1 MKKSEYQ
8 RMYEMEEAYWWH
20 VGRKEIVRKVINR
33 LNIPESAN
41 ILNVGSGTGGTVAT
55 LEDFGSVENVDTS
68 QEAITYAKSK
78 GIKNIKKVNGIKL
91 PYKDKTF
98 DLLVGLDVLEHIDED
113 LKALQEWKR
122 VVKKD
127 GKVIITVP
135 AYQWLWSEHDESLHH
150 KRRYTL
156 SELVAKC
163 NKAGFRVNKRSYLIV
178 FSFGLIVAYRF
189 ISSVSDRKKQKKS
202 SYVMLPKPINK
213 LFTNLLILESLVIK
227 KINFPFGT
235 TAFVVLE
242 RK

>member
-8 RMYEMEEAYWWH
+8 KMYEMEENYWWH
-20 VGRKEIVRKVINR
+20 VGRKEIVKKVISR
-33 LNIPESAN
+33 LNIPKSAK

-55 LEDFGSVENVDTS
+55 LEKFGHVDNVDTS
-68 QEAITYAKSK
+68 QEAIAYAKSK
-78 GIKNIKKVNGIKL
+78 GIKNIKKVKGIKL
-91 PYKDKTF
+91 PFKDKTF
-98 DLLVGLDVLEHIDED
+98 DLLVALDVLEHIDED
-113 LKALQEWKR
+113 QKALQEWRR
-122 VVKKD
+122 VTKKE

-163 NKAGFRVNKRSYLIV
+163 NKAGFSVNKRSYLIV

-189 ISSVSDRKKQKKS
+189 ISGLSVKKNSKKS
-202 SYVMLPKPINK
+202 SYVILPSPINR

-227 KINFPFGT
+227 NINFPFGT

-242 RK
+242 K

>member
-8 RMYEMEEAYWWH
+8 KMYEMEENYWWH
-20 VGRKEIVRKVINR
+20 VGRKEIVKKVISR
-33 LNIPESAN
+33 INIPKNAK

-55 LEDFGSVENVDTS
+55 LEQFGHVDNVDTS

-78 GIKNIKKVNGIKL
+78 GIKNVKKVKGIKL

-98 DLLVGLDVLEHIDED
+98 DLLVALDVLEHIDED
-113 LKALQEWKR
+113 EKALLEWRR
-122 VVKKD
+122 VIKKE

-163 NKAGFRVNKRSYLIV
+163 NRAGFIVNKRSYLIV

-189 ISSVSDRKKQKKS
+189 LSGLQDKKNSKK
-202 SYVMLPKPINK
+202 VPML
-213 LFTNLLILESLVIK
+213 
-227 KINFPFGT
+227 
-235 TAFVVLE
+235 
-242 RK
+242 